1 MPAFNRR
8 SAYHWYLRTTFW
20 QERRHHVFKRN
31 NFVCERC
38 NQRRA
43 TDIHH
48 KTYVRVFNERLT
60 DLMALC
66 RQCHATIHHKQPAND
81 NQIQLSFKFDEDDD
95 EEED

>member
-1 MPAFNRR
+1 MPALYRG

-20 QERRHHVFKRN
+20 QERRQHVFKRN
-31 NFVCERC
+31 N
-38 NQRRA
+38 RRA

-60 DLMALC
+60 DLVALC

-81 NQIQLSFKFDEDDD
+81 NQSGPIQLSFKF
-95 EEED
+95 EED

>member
-1 MPAFNRR
+1 MRAFNPR

-20 QERRHHVFKRN
+20 QERRQHVFKRN
-31 NFVCERC
+31 NYVCERC

-48 KTYVRVFNERLT
+48 KTYARVFNEHLT

-81 NQIQLSFKFDEDDD
+81 NQSGPIQLSFKF
-95 EEED
+95 EED